1 VQPRFPR
8 GICHQSCR
16 WTNNGDG
23 MADVLWEG
31 RILGM
36 FAIDVDVRGTEITET
51 DRAYLRTSG

>member
-1 VQPRFPR
+1 
-8 GICHQSCR
+8 
-16 WTNNGDG
+16 